1 LLEISENNDFLKERK
16 VILKYKVV
24 NMIEMND
31 LDLPFEV
38 SVQLRPQT
46 IGYLKVTVKDNGK
59 PIKNTRVEIRQKM
72 LKRFNYLF
80 SFISL

>member
-1 LLEISENNDFLKERK
+1 
-16 VILKYKVV
+16 
-24 NMIEMND
+24 MIEMND

-46 IGYLKVTVKDNGK
+46 IGYLKVIVKDNGK

-72 LKRFNYLF
+72 LKRLFFYLA
-80 SFISL
+80 I

>member
-1 LLEISENNDFLKERK
+1 
-16 VILKYKVV
+16 
-24 NMIEMND
+24 MIEMND

-46 IGYLKVTVKDNGK
+46 IGYLKATVKDNGI

-80 SFISL
+80 SIISL